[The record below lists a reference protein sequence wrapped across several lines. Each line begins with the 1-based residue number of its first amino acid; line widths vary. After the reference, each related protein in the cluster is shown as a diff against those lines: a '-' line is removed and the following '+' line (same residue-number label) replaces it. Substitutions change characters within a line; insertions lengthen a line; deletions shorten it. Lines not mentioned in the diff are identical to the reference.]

1 MAPSA
6 GARISK
12 WRRATS
18 PWPGST
24 LPSQYPGPA
33 GCCEHP
39 PGRLP
44 PAYLLTHRVS
54 GGTCQLILRLT
65 SLSFQTSRLCLH
77 PLVLAALLVAVAVSR
92 GDDAAECE
100 DYLACQHA
108 DHLPP
113 RSPRTRER
121 RRGTPRAPWT
131 AATVRERLPGQA
143 EPGRVAIIRPC
154 APYDPR
160 RRTRSFPVGRS
171 PSPVVGDHALS
182 SELSLITLYRTHRM
196 EMISTLTDMINPYV
210 RFSRTHD

>member
-1 MAPSA
+1 MEEGHVPLAWLNPSIP
-6 GARISK
+6 IS
-12 WRRATS
+12 
-18 PWPGST
+18 WPGRVLRT
-24 LPSQYPGPA
+24 PA
-33 GCCEHP
+33 
-39 PGRLP
+39 GRLP
-44 PAYLLTHRVS
+44 PAYPLTHRVS

-77 PLVLAALLVAVAVSR
+77 LPAPLVLAALLVAVAVSR
-92 GDDAAECE
+92 GGRCCRVRGL
-100 DYLACQHA
+100 LACQHA

-113 RSPRTRER
+113 RSPRIRER
-121 RRGTPRAPWT
+121 RRGTPKAPWT

-196 EMISTLTDMINPYV
+196 EMISTLTDMINAYV
-210 RFSRTHD
+210 RFSRTHN

>member
-12 WRRATS
+12 RMRATS
-18 PWPGST
+18 PSPGST
-24 LPSQYPGPA
+24 VPSQYPGPG

-44 PAYLLTHRVS
+44 PAYLLTHAVS

-77 PLVLAALLVAVAVSR
+77 LPAPFVLAALPVAVAVSR
-92 GDDAAECE
+92 GGQCCRVSRGGQCCGCE

-108 DHLPP
+108 DHLRP

-121 RRGTPRAPWT
+121 RRGTPKAPWT
-131 AATVRERLPGQA
+131 VATVRERLPGQA
-143 EPGRVAIIRPC
+143 APGRGCDNPTLCPLRSASQNKVLSCWEIAVAGC
-154 APYDPR
+154 
-160 RRTRSFPVGRS
+160 GRS
-171 PSPVVGDHALS
+171 RRQVNFH
-182 SELSLITLYRTHRM
+182 
-196 EMISTLTDMINPYV
+196 
-210 RFSRTHD
+210 